1 MSAKFR
7 IGQIVR
13 TVSLDNSSATD
24 EMRAVHR
31 KRENLKVAKYIGGG
45 YYRCHHP
52 SFGHPAHQVD
62 ELYTWQY
69 HETDLRAAFSSMEE
83 LDTALFQ
90 GEINDE
96 QYLEGMKHVV

>member
-1 MSAKFR
+1 MSSKFR

-24 EMRAVHR
+24 DMRAVHR
-31 KRENLKVAKYIGGG
+31 KRENLEVVKHIGSG

-52 SFGHPAHQVD
+52 SFVHPAHQVD
-62 ELYTWQY
+62 GLYTWQY